1 MRKNEKTA
9 APSKLRTMA
18 LVCAIALGGASSAWA
33 SGTDSPVSGR
43 IGSAALVERGLQ
55 AFADGRP
62 DQADDDLSAALQAD
76 PRDATAAEG
85 LAALR
90 TARGDAEGAVAPALT
105 LVRHGSPRQAVA
117 AAEFLESAG
126 RDALADMRS
135 RPSAMSDV
143 VSAEWIASRL
153 VRAGRWMETKT
164 VARSASKSFPS
175 SWSLLISL
183 ATAEAMTDLPE
194 PATETLLQAKAAG
207 APDEAVRAADGVIRA
222 ARTRVSVKA
231 RDDAKKPEEKKTET
245 VSAAPAP
252 ERKARAPVAEPRAIE
267 TPARATPVAA
277 PSIEIRAEL
286 PSRPSYDT
294 PAARAERG
302 TDFDLD
308 KAKRTLAEVD
318 ALLAEHDRRKAPEKS
333 RAPKGD
339 GRFGPG
345 SDAPKGDK
353 LF

>member
-1 MRKNEKTA
+1 MRKNDKTST
-9 APSKLRTMA
+9 PSKLRTLA
-18 LVCAIALGGASSAWA
+18 IACAISLGGVSSAWA
-33 SGTDSPVSGR
+33 SDSPVSGR

-76 PRDATAAEG
+76 PRDTTAAEG

-90 TARGDAEGAVAPALT
+90 TARGDVEGAVAPALA

-135 RPSAMSDV
+135 RPGTMSDV

-153 VRAGRWMETKT
+153 VRAGRWMESKT

-175 SWSLLISL
+175 SWSLLVSL

-207 APDEAVRAADGVIRA
+207 APDEAIRATDGVIRA
-222 ARTRVSVKA
+222 ARTRVAVKA
-231 RDDAKKPEEKKTET
+231 RDDAKKPERKTET
-245 VSAAPAP
+245 VSAAPALD
-252 ERKARAPVAEPRAIE
+252 RTARA
-267 TPARATPVAA
+267 PVAA
-277 PSIEIRAEL
+277 PSIESRAEL

-308 KAKRTLAEVD
+308 KAKRTLAEVE
-318 ALLAEHDRRKAPEKS
+318 ALLADHDRRKAQEKS
-333 RAPKGD
+333 RTPKDD
-339 GRFGPG
+339 GRFEPG
-345 SDAPKGDK
+345 SDVPKGDK